1 MVDFLENA
9 VKAWK
14 DLQDPKGKLPAEDAT
29 NAIVNN
35 LELGEKKIT
44 ELDITK
50 KKDVGTILNE
60 GWLALA
66 QRYERQREEV
76 IDDLRNP
83 EGAINAKAAARIIND
98 NSIGIQKYQA
108 LLGINKNQDT
118 EKEQAELKELLSKRY
133 VKQGLSVLDDLKDPK
148 GELDANVARL
158 LIQSNFKDAK
168 AHDTSAKKI
177 EEEMTPIFEDALSKR
192 YVRQGLEAWADLT
205 NPEGKLTAK
214 EAEGII
220 KDNFRDGKVTL
231 AALDTSRKKS
241 EKEMTAEFN
250 EAFSKRAAR
259 ADKQWSFNPD
269 AIIEFIE
276 KLGKK
281 DESASNNN
289 LEIPRQFTP
298 AAPNQS
304 ATGLVIK

>member
-1 MVDFLENA
+1 MANVIEKA
-9 VKAWK
+9 VEAWK
-14 DLQDPKGKLPAEDAT
+14 DLQNPKGELEADVAKNT
-29 NAIVNN
+29 IVNN
-35 LELGEKKIT
+35 LLAGEASLSAMDSSVKKG
-44 ELDITK
+44 E
-50 KKDVGTILNE
+50 VQMNHE
-60 GWLALA
+60 VMSALS
-66 QRYERQREEV
+66 QRYERQGIEALA
-76 IDDLRNP
+76 DLKNP
-83 EGAINAKAAARIIND
+83 EGKLTAKAAERLINYNFEESD
-98 NSIGIQKYQA
+98 KYITA
-108 LLGINKNQDT
+108 LSFKGGINT

-133 VKQGLSVLDDLKDPK
+133 VRQGLSVLDDLKDPK

-276 KLGKK
+276 RLGKK
-281 DESASNNN
+281 DEPASSNN
-289 LEIPRQFTP
+289 LDIPRQFTP
-298 AAPNQS
+298 TFQGEVAPS
-304 ATGLVIK
+304 AKR